1 MHAAHVLLCLF
12 QVAHRACLLL
22 NMAAAGPRFPHTGV
36 ELIGRYLPGLII
48 RPFGEAEIVTPHV
61 NAAYCLLQRGAVQ
74 AFLALDRALVLPPAP
89 FQQPADVHWFPVNL
103 DMCFYL
109 LATTRLPEDPMLDY
123 PMLKHPILKILPERP
138 QDLVQLCP
146 HPLRAQQPRV
156 EDIALQ
162 CFLASWSRAAN
173 GHSP

>member
-1 MHAAHVLLCLF
+1 
-12 QVAHRACLLL
+12 
-22 NMAAAGPRFPHTGV
+22 MAAAGPRFPHTGV

-162 CFLASWSRAAN
+162 CFLASWSRAAT
-173 GHSP
+173 GTTV